1 MDAVTD
7 AETAAR
13 LERERD
19 FHNNRFGATEARKE
33 DSFYFALTHGAS
45 RYWDEVKLA
54 SLGCDVLEYGCAS
67 GGNSIALA
75 PGAESVAGID
85 ISDVAIAQATGEAAA
100 RGLGNTRFAVEDAE
114 HMSFP
119 DASFDVVFGSGILH
133 HLDLD
138 ASFRELNRV
147 MRPGATALFWEP
159 LGHNA
164 AINAYRNRTP
174 HARTEDEHPLL
185 KSDFDLVRRY
195 FRSTDLEFFGLFTL
209 AAIPFRNSAAGGV
222 VRAVG
227 EAIDNV
233 VLKIPSLQW
242 QAWYVLIR
250 LTR

>member
-1 MDAVTD
+1 MDALT
-7 AETAAR
+7 ETADR
-13 LERERD
+13 LQRERD

-33 DSFYFALTHGAS
+33 DSFYFALSHGAS
-45 RYWDEVKLA
+45 RYWEAVKSA
-54 SLGCDVLEYGCAS
+54 SIGRDVLEYGCAS

-75 PGAESVAGID
+75 GGARSVAGID
-85 ISDVAIAQATGEAAA
+85 ISDVAIQQAAEEAAA
-100 RGLGNTRFAVEDAE
+100 RGIANARFGVEDAE

-119 DASFDVVFGSGILH
+119 AESFDVVFGSGILH

-138 ASFRELNRV
+138 ASFKELNRV

-159 LGHNA
+159 LGHNP

-185 KSDFDLVRRY
+185 KSDFDIVRRY
-195 FRSTDLEFFGLFTL
+195 FRSCDLGYFGLFTL
-209 AAIPFRNSAAGGV
+209 ASIPFRNTAAGPWV
-222 VRAVG
+222 KRIG
-227 EAIDNV
+227 EALDDIA
-233 VLKIPSLQW
+233 LKIPGLQW